1 MANFWASEAAATS
14 ADPSRQFRFRV
25 TINNE
30 FIWWAKTCDK
40 PVLNIPVIGK
50 DEYYLGSDLPDTR
63 PGEVVDFQPI
73 TMTMID
79 PGHGEQT
86 KIFLEKLNKASDG
99 CFPRID
105 GTKLK
110 EAFGT
115 VTIEQFAGGPES
127 ALGGTWYEYWVL
139 EGAFPVTI
147 DFGKLD
153 YGSDDFVEITIT
165 WEYRSFSVYMGEPSA
180 GTLPSIISSDI
191 DIPAPKT
198 EKDAIKLDGS
208 FT

>member
-79 PGHGEQT
+79 PGNGEQT
-86 KIFLEKLNKASDG
+86 KKFLEQLSEASAG

-105 GTKLK
+105 GTALK
-110 EAFGT
+110 KVFGEVAIQQIT
-115 VTIEQFAGGPES
+115 GGPKDV
-127 ALGGTWYEYWVL
+127 GGVVYETWTL
-139 EGAFPVTI
+139 IDAFPVTI

-165 WEYRSFSVYMGEPSA
+165 WEYRSFSVSDTNGAVVIA
-180 GTLPSIISSDI
+180 GTSDI
-191 DIPAPKT
+191 ST
-198 EKDAIKLDGS
+198 TTSQEQAIKLDGS